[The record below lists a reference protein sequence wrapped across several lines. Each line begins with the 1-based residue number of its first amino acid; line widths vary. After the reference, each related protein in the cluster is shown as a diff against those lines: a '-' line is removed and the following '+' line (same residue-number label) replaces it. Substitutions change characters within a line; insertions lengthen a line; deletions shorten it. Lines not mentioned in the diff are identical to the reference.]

1 MIISEVVDSSKLLKP
16 TLMMIEIFEVEKF
29 KLRTV
34 EEKEL
39 VSIKL
44 QVVVKNSANKMNR
57 YQLYLFTNFA

>member
-1 MIISEVVDSSKLLKP
+1 MIISEVVDSSKLLKS

-57 YQLYLFTNFA
+57 YHLYLFTNFA

>member
-1 MIISEVVDSSKLLKP
+1 MIISEVVDSSKLLKS

-39 VSIKL
+39 VNIKL

-57 YQLYLFTNFA
+57 YQLYLFKNFA

>member
-1 MIISEVVDSSKLLKP
+1 VIISEVVDSSKLLKSA
-16 TLMMIEIFEVEKF
+16 LMMIEIFEAEKF

-44 QVVVKNSANKMNR
+44 QVDVKNSANKMNR
-57 YQLYLFTNFA
+57 YHLYLFTNFA

>member
-1 MIISEVVDSSKLLKP
+1 VIISEVVDSSKLLKS

>member
-1 MIISEVVDSSKLLKP
+1 MIISEVVDSSKLLKS

-44 QVVVKNSANKMNR
+44 QVDVKNSANKMNR
-57 YQLYLFTNFA
+57 YHLYLFTNFA

>member
-1 MIISEVVDSSKLLKP
+1 
-16 TLMMIEIFEVEKF
+16 LMMIEIFEVEKF

-57 YQLYLFTNFA
+57 YHLYLFTNFA

>member
-1 MIISEVVDSSKLLKP
+1 MIISEVVDSSKLLKS

>member
-1 MIISEVVDSSKLLKP
+1 MIISEVVDSSKLLKS
-16 TLMMIEIFEVEKF
+16 TLMMIEIFEAEKF

>member
-1 MIISEVVDSSKLLKP
+1 
-16 TLMMIEIFEVEKF
+16 MMIEIFEVEKF

>member
-1 MIISEVVDSSKLLKP
+1 VDSLKLLKS
-16 TLMMIEIFEVEKF
+16 TLMMIEIFEAEKF

>member
-1 MIISEVVDSSKLLKP
+1 MIISEVVDSSKLLKSA
-16 TLMMIEIFEVEKF
+16 LMMIEIFEAEKF

-44 QVVVKNSANKMNR
+44 QVDVKNSANKMNR
-57 YQLYLFTNFA
+57 YHLYLFTNFA

>member
-1 MIISEVVDSSKLLKP
+1 MIISEVVDSSKLLKS

-57 YQLYLFTNFA
+57 YQLYLFKNFA